1 MKTPREFLAAYHEAR
16 RPLSCEID
24 VQPWNCEFWPYGELD
39 ELNAGYKVSTYAPG
53 YFAFA
58 SSGGGEMY
66 AFGPSGEIVC
76 LAFVG
81 MSTEEAVAIAKDWP
95 SFESMLKPIPLTFV
109 GADRDR

>member
-1 MKTPREFLAAYHEAR
+1 MTTPREFLAAYHEAR

-24 VQPWNCEFWPYGELD
+24 VQPWNCEFWPYREID

-53 YFAFA
+53 YLGFA

-81 MSTEEAVAIAKDWP
+81 VARRSPGDRQGLAELRVDAEADP
-95 SFESMLKPIPLTFV
+95 SNLRWS
-109 GADRDR
+109 GR